1 MEETWG
7 GSDLGAITAAK
18 FLQLESAISAKKY
31 AELAEAPYG
40 EPVLVDQPSG
50 VQEMPW
56 VTMWRPLKQG
66 ATFEDGIVKLRGLPF

>member
-1 MEETWG
+1 MGPDIAMLFCRPALVERYRRHG
-7 GSDLGAITAAK
+7 
-18 FLQLESAISAKKY
+18 F
-31 AELAEAPYG
+31 AEVPG
-40 EPVLVDQPSG
+40 PVLVDQPSG

>member
-1 MEETWG
+1 
-7 GSDLGAITAAK
+7 
-18 FLQLESAISAKKY
+18 
-31 AELAEAPYG
+31 
-40 EPVLVDQPSG
+40 VLVDQPSG